1 MPDSV
6 VTALHQ
12 HLVLPKSFC
21 ELHLCGAGRFG
32 GHMFS
37 PTWALWA
44 CAQVGADLPYPGD
57 RSLVDHLGND
67 TLLLVAGDH
76 GMTETGDHGGESEKE
91 VNAALF
97 VYSRTP
103 LFGAGPPEVR
113 RS

>member
-1 MPDSV
+1 
-6 VTALHQ
+6 
-12 HLVLPKSFC
+12 
-21 ELHLCGAGRFG
+21 
-32 GHMFS
+32 MFS